1 VTDTGNDDGSE
12 EAATLGAD
20 AEATAALFARCG
32 VSLPVVP
39 CTTST
44 RHSEGPGRESTRV
57 NDAADSSSQA
67 EQDAA
72 HAWLGASNCLPHE
85 GAGGPELLDVGTSL
99 RPLKIPRSEAWQQSY
114 SMLLLVNCEA
124 DHARLLAARERLAAR
139 VRDAASTEE
148 PHQAWSRAVDLCDQ
162 ALRMIEGAG
171 AVNDERIRRILLA
184 VCQYETSKTSL
195 GFIPGVVQSS
205 ARTLTEELRA
215 VGATMADVPSA
226 EQLVTWAFPWL

>member
-1 VTDTGNDDGSE
+1 VTQTGNDDGSE
-12 EAATLGAD
+12 GRATLGAD
-20 AEATAALFARCG
+20 AEATVALFARCG
-32 VSLPVVP
+32 VSLPVVS
-39 CTTST
+39 CTASI
-44 RHSEGPGRESTRV
+44 RHGEGLGGESTRV
-57 NDAADSSSQA
+57 TDADSSSQA

-72 HAWLGASNCLPHE
+72 QAWLGASNCLPHE
-85 GAGGPELLDVGTSL
+85 GAGGPELLNVGTPL
-99 RPLKIPRSEAWQQSY
+99 RPLKIPRSETWQQSY

-124 DHARLLAARERLAAR
+124 DHARLLAARERLAVR

-162 ALRMIEGAG
+162 ALRVIEGAG

-184 VCQYETSKTSL
+184 VCQYETSKTAL
-195 GFIPGVVQSS
+195 GFIAGVVQDS